1 MATIAT
7 SGRGTA
13 QRQAGVAEIWRPRL
27 EHHRPTAL
35 PTHPARLS
43 QRTDLKGLI
52 PCMPT
57 LKPLPPSPLT
67 RSASWRFAMQCP
79 ASPQP
84 STSSPPMAP
93 TATAV
98 CSVTDQP
105 PTLLVCINRS
115 ASVYET
121 FIENGL
127 LCVNTLGNGQQ
138 DLSNL
143 FGGKRSQ
150 QERFDGGQ
158 WESGVTGAPILNS
171 AKLALDCKVT
181 QSVSV
186 GTHDILFCQVLDI
199 RHQGESDALV
209 YFARQYHHLP
219 SAAPAA

>member
-1 MATIAT
+1 MHADSETLATLPAAPVSQLAFRDAMSSLAAAVNVIT
-7 SGRGTA
+7 TDGPGGR
-13 QRQAGVAEIWRPRL
+13 AG
-27 EHHRPTAL
+27 
-35 PTHPARLS
+35 
-43 QRTDLKGLI
+43 
-52 PCMPT
+52 
-57 LKPLPPSPLT
+57 
-67 RSASWRFAMQCP
+67 F
-79 ASPQP
+79 
-84 STSSPPMAP
+84 

-219 SAAPAA
+219 GAAPAA